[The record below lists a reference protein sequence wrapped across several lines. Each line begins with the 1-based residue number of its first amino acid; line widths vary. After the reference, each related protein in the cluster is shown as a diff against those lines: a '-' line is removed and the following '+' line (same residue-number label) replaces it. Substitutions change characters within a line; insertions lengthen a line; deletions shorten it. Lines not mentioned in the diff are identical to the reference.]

1 MLNLN
6 AMFNMS
12 SVTPDTSEDIEVN
25 SESLDADYRLNDLSS
40 SLNAISSQF
49 SALMSSSNRIS
60 DMYSYIKLYGVDR
73 ACVQVYN
80 RDGLLTDLSNGVV
93 PATEDFC
100 ESNVSQY
107 TIACMEGLGES
118 ITKVFK
124 WCIEKLKAIGKWI
137 ADKVIGAFK
146 WLMSKFSSNKKQIAD
161 GMKQS
166 EKLALMANK
175 IKGDESQITPEM
187 KQEVSKVD
195 ETYEQISE
203 KLLSDIQ
210 NRDSRAETHY
220 GFAEWSCRDIEKAI
234 QKVADNI
241 SLIGSNSTGDPTI
254 TDLDKLKIRH
264 HLLNDSQYDMA
275 GDLTTLSK
283 KSEKKEL
290 EMLEYITQVYATIYS
305 GKTEATPEYGGI
317 LKHYIKSHIKFT
329 KEVYTAL
336 AKYESKIEKMIQ
348 ELTGRADEL
357 KKKIE
362 QLHKDLAKALAKVD
376 VNHES
381 KIHSLIGAC
390 ITEIAHRLQSL
401 ASVINELARDRFAS
415 KISYDINHIDDLL
428 FNGLKYF
435 DLEY

>member
-6 AMFNMS
+6 AMFNIS
-12 SVTPDTSEDIEVN
+12 SVTPDTNEDIEVN
-25 SESLDADYRLNDLSS
+25 SESLDTDYLLNDLSS
-40 SLNAISSQF
+40 SINAISSQF

-93 PATEDFC
+93 PATEDFS
-100 ESNVSQY
+100 ESNASKY

-161 GMKQS
+161 GMKQN

-203 KLLSDIQ
+203 KLLSDIR
-210 NRDSRAETHY
+210 NRDSRAETDY
-220 GFAEWSCRDIEKAI
+220 GLAEWCCRDIEKAI

-381 KIHSLIGAC
+381 KIHTLIGAC

-401 ASVINELARDRFAS
+401 ASLINELARDRFAS